1 MSDRSPTLPSLLAKP
16 SLASR
21 LRPSRLRERAPGLG
35 TAAFSGAVAAGLG
48 LGTLAVVVLALW
60 ISSPF
65 PDSGPGAALHTAS
78 SLWLLAHGV
87 ELTRTDTFTGT
98 PAPVGLTPL
107 LLTVL
112 PALAVHRA
120 ARDAVR
126 GDEGRPGMPAQA
138 AWIGVALGYLA
149 VAFGVMCYATGGE
162 LKPSWDSAFVRLPLL
177 AVLAAVTGAWTAPGY
192 WRVPLPR
199 FVRRRIGFMPA
210 PVRRAVAGAVGE
222 WYPGSGAARRTL
234 PAVATRSGVAGALVL
249 VGGGGLLVGLSL
261 VLHLSGAEDS
271 FRQLTGDWPGR
282 FAVLLLA
289 LALVPNASVW
299 GASYALGP
307 GFVLGT
313 GQAAA
318 PFTATTEPLILPSF
332 PLLAAVPRGT
342 LPEPLVW
349 ALAAVPVVAGLTIA
363 WFTLGV
369 AAPAGAPREAA
380 WSRGRTAL
388 AALLGAAVC
397 GVLMAGLAAMS
408 GGPLGVDVLSR
419 LGPSWWRTGLAAL
432 LWTAAVAVPLALLLH
447 AWRTR
452 RRRWRA
458 WRQARRTAAEA
469 RRAERAELRAAER
482 ERKQGERETARAER
496 AAAKQAAKEAA
507 ESARLAKREAADHAR
522 TSAAQAKAAR
532 RLAAAQ
538 EKADRQKSAA
548 EAKAAQ
554 RESAAE
560 AKAARKQAA
569 EQAKSAKR
577 QSATGVRPPSKAEV
591 DVQPRSEVDVQ
602 PKAGPTSG
610 AEGQPKSEDRPKPE
624 GHPKSEDHPEAKPPA
639 PEDGT
644 QSADTGKESRRAAK
658 ARKREEREAARARR
672 RQDKE
677 LARLRKLAERA
688 AQREAKESARARRHE
703 EKAAAKARGKGAEG
717 AIQDGNATGTTTSAS
732 RTTRGGTPDTSGEPQ
747 ATTGGA
753 QTNTGGSQT
762 TTGGPKA
769 TTGKPKA
776 TTGGPQATPG
786 GTKTP
791 ASGPG
796 LTISGAKTTSGNTRP
811 TATDSQPPSA
821 DPANSGTPE

>member
-222 WYPGSGAARRTL
+222 WYPESGAARRTL

-318 PFTATTEPLILPSF
+318 PFTATTEPLFLPSF

-349 ALAAVPVVAGLTIA
+349 ALAAVPVVAGLTVA

-469 RRAERAELRAAER
+469 RRAERAELRAAAR
-482 ERKQGERETARAER
+482 ERKRGEREAARAER
-496 AAAKQAAKEAA
+496 AAAKQVAKEAA

-522 TSAAQAKAAR
+522 TSAAQDKAAR

-538 EKADRQKSAA
+538 EKADRRKSAT
-548 EAKAAQ
+548 EAKTAR

-569 EQAKSAKR
+569 EQAKSSKR
-577 QSATGVRPPSKAEV
+577 QSATEARPPSESEADGHPEV
-591 DVQPRSEVDVQ
+591 DGHPESETDVQPRAETDVR
-602 PKAGPTSG
+602 PKAGPTPG
-610 AEGQPKSEDRPKPE
+610 PEGRPKPEDQRKPKDQRKSEDHSKLEDEPKPEDRPKPE
-624 GHPKSEDHPEAKPPA
+624 DQRKPENHPQAEPPA
-639 PEDGT
+639 PEEDA
-644 QSADTGKESRRAAK
+644 QAADTGKESRRAAK

-677 LARLRKLAERA
+677 LARLRTLEERA
-688 AQREAKESARARRHE
+688 AQREAKESARALRRE
-703 EKAAAKARGKGAEG
+703 EKAAAKV
-717 AIQDGNATGTTTSAS
+717 
-732 RTTRGGTPDTSGEPQ
+732 
-747 ATTGGA
+747 
-753 QTNTGGSQT
+753 
-762 TTGGPKA
+762 
-769 TTGKPKA
+769 
-776 TTGGPQATPG
+776 
-786 GTKTP
+786 P

-796 LTISGAKTTSGNTRP
+796 LTTSGAETAASGSTRP
-811 TATDSQPPSA
+811 AATDSQPPSA
-821 DPANSGTPE
+821 DSADSGTSE